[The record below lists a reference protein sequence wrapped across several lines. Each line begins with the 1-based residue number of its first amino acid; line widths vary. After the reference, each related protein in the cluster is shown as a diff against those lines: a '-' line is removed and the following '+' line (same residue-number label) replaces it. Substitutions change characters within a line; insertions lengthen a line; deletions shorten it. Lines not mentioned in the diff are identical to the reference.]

1 MNRYQTNDDLSEY
14 FSFKISRRLLAL
26 MKAYGRDNDMSL
38 SAIARVALR
47 QLLGNQPANVDDD
60 DSVIAR
66 HEQYLL
72 RQIAENKG
80 KK

>member
-14 FSFKISRRLLAL
+14 FSFKISRRLLAI

-47 QLLGNQPANVDDD
+47 KLLGDQPANVADD

-66 HEQYLL
+66 HQQYLL
-72 RQIAENKG
+72 NQINKA